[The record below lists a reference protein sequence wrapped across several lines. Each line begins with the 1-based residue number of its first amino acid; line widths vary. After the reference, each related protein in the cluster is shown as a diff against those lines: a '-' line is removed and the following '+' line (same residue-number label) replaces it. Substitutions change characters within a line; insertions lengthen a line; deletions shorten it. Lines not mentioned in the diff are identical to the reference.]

1 MLCHVEILGAQPGLV
16 DSLGKAPRGTGHPHT
31 QRGSTSAAETPG
43 VRGRGRGRE
52 KGRGGRLPRLAHLAE
67 LGSTPRL
74 LTEFIQQFKETLKA
88 LGAAEP
94 LYQTET
100 TRKTKQSGHRDSC
113 PPPVGTVTETSD
125 GELCA
130 PRADDLPLLSPLPGA
145 PSSPPRPPAH
155 RDVPASHGTGREGAA
170 HGVRALPSRCLPGK
184 IKVRLMPAAS
194 PLWKLPPSSL
204 RVRGK
209 GFPSSVCWDKAPAPP
224 SPRVCMFWRL

>member
-113 PPPVGTVTETSD
+113 PPPVGTAAETSD
-125 GELCA
+125 RDQRWRALCTTCRRPAPAQPPSRSTQLPPEAPSTPRCPREPRDGQGGSSSRGSCA
-130 PRADDLPLLSPLPGA
+130 PVPLPA
-145 PSSPPRPPAH
+145 RQN
-155 RDVPASHGTGREGAA
+155 
-170 HGVRALPSRCLPGK
+170 
-184 IKVRLMPAAS
+184 
-194 PLWKLPPSSL
+194 
-204 RVRGK
+204 
-209 GFPSSVCWDKAPAPP
+209 
-224 SPRVCMFWRL
+224 